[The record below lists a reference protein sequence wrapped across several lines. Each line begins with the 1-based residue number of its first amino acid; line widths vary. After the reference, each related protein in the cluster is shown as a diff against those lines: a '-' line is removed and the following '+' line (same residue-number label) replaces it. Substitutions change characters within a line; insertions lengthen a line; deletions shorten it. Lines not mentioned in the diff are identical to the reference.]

1 MALQA
6 VTECAVGVGGGESHQ
21 TSSCSQQ
28 HCLYL
33 TLIAGLERLVLKNT
47 PTLLREGGLY
57 NGVHKLCTDLLTET
71 NPGGTT
77 HTNFFYSLFLGKQII
92 GLTKW
97 KVKSL
102 VQIWTLSL
110 SKFYKYPELY

>member
-6 VTECAVGVGGGESHQ
+6 VTECAVGGGGGVGESHQ

-47 PTLLREGGLY
+47 PTLLRDGGLY
-57 NGVHKLCTDLLTET
+57 NGVQKLCTDLLTET

-77 HTNFFYSLFLGKQII
+77 NTNFFYSIFLGKHII
-92 GLTKW
+92 GLTRW

-102 VQIWTLSL
+102 G
-110 SKFYKYPELY
+110 